1 MTKSKIL
8 LQFSVGEKKY
18 GVIKNDRN
26 SAVRYINTVAD
37 KLKQHGT
44 LRSLKRQNEDVCV
57 IATNTCKIIVTI
69 RIQQH
74 ATYKVRYSIDDS
86 YQKTFESDDSNQ
98 LTQFVHS
105 RLSIDRAGNSTEDI
119 VGIWEQSDDSISEKY
134 ILSID
139 ADGMQLEYMDILASI
154 GTDVDPFCRPDLA
167 ESRTET
173 KLKHVS
179 TPGSH
184 CLSCYLWSTLLGP
197 LGIIIATIL
206 TVTYTNKII
215 KLYGGKYTL
224 SKYISN
230 VTFWRVIGVVLG
242 CASAMAIPLGGYL
255 SQTDNGAI
263 QTVFFINPLA
273 VVALAIMIIVGV
285 SMNNKVAT
293 FDKETR

>member
-26 SAVRYINTVAD
+26 SAVRYINAVAD
-37 KLKQHGT
+37 KLKQRKT
-44 LRSLKRQNEDVCV
+44 LQSLKRQNEDICV
-57 IATNTCKIIVTI
+57 ITTDTRKVIVA
-69 RIQQH
+69 IQTLQH
-74 ATYKVRYSIDDS
+74 ATYKVRYFVDDN
-86 YQKTFESDDSNQ
+86 YQKTFESDNVEQ
-98 LTQFVHS
+98 LIVLVRS
-105 RLSIDRAGNSTEDI
+105 RLNIDRAKNYTEDI
-119 VGIWEQSDDSISEKY
+119 IGVWEQNDSNVGEKY

-139 ADGMQLEYMDILASI
+139 ADGVQLEYMDILASI
-154 GTDVDPFCRPDLA
+154 GTDVDPFSKPDLA

-173 KLKHVS
+173 KLKNVNA
-179 TPGSH
+179 PGGH
-184 CLSCYLWSTLLGP
+184 CLSCYLWAALLGP
-197 LGIIIATIL
+197 LGIVIATIL
-206 TVTYTNKII
+206 TITYTNKII
-215 KLYGGKYTL
+215 KLYGNKYTL

-230 VTFWRVIGVVLG
+230 VTFWRVIGAILG

>member
-18 GVIKNDRN
+18 GVIKDDRN
-26 SAVRYINTVAD
+26 SAVRYINAVAD
-37 KLKQHGT
+37 KLKQRKT
-44 LRSLKRQNEDVCV
+44 LQSLKRQNEDICV
-57 IATNTCKIIVTI
+57 ITTDTRKVIVA
-69 RIQQH
+69 IQTLQH
-74 ATYKVRYSIDDS
+74 ATYKVRYFVDDN
-86 YQKTFESDDSNQ
+86 YQKTFESDNVEQ
-98 LTQFVHS
+98 LIVLVRS
-105 RLSIDRAGNSTEDI
+105 RLNIDRAKNYTEDI
-119 VGIWEQSDDSISEKY
+119 IGVWEQNNSNVREEY

-139 ADGMQLEYMDILASI
+139 ADGVQLEYMDILASI
-154 GTDVDPFCRPDLA
+154 GTDVDPFSKPELA

-173 KLKHVS
+173 KHKNVNA
-179 TPGSH
+179 PGGH
-184 CLSCYLWSTLLGP
+184 CLSCYLWAALLGP
-197 LGIIIATIL
+197 LGIVIATIL
-206 TVTYTNKII
+206 TITYTNKII
-215 KLYGGKYTL
+215 KLYGNKYTL